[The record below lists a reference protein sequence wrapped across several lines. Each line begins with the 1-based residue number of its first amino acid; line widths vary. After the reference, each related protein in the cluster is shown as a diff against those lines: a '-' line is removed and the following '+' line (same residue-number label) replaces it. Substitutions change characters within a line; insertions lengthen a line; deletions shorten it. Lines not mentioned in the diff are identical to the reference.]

1 MCIFLQM
8 NGATSGQSNFITVQS
23 LPNDQN
29 DRSQLNLDNT
39 SVSGN
44 VSERS
49 SNPTVFCSLPQCD
62 TCLALLQSHQN
73 SLVRTLSSCENS
85 VQSQL
90 NSSSHASSQ
99 NSNNKMMYSQLNV
112 CPNSNAVSDA
122 HRKISVMS
130 NQSTLSTDSD
140 YVSDTSNLYYD
151 KNNIRKLS
159 DVQNC
164 YDVPNNAD
172 MLYYIKPA
180 TCNLNLNLLAVSSK
194 SPVKDQSCQTPEFPL
209 DFVDFKNETRFV
221 NEPGNIYENFE
232 DPKRKISNISTIST
246 LSSLSTESTSTFDT
260 ITLGPDNASPNED
273 TLIAREDECGSQKF
287 EDHGLH
293 QVSHTT
299 GHVSTELNHCFSVK

>member
-1 MCIFLQM
+1 MD
-8 NGATSGQSNFITVQS
+8 GATSGQSNFITVQS

-29 DRSQLNLDNT
+29 ERSQLNLDNT
-39 SVSGN
+39 SVLGN

-90 NSSSHASSQ
+90 NNSSHTSSQ
-99 NSNNKMMYSQLNV
+99 NSNNKMMYSQSSV
-112 CPNSNAVSDA
+112 CPPVSDD

-130 NQSTLSTDSD
+130 NQSTMSTDSD

-151 KNNIRKLS
+151 NNNIRKLS

-164 YDVPNNAD
+164 YEVPNNAD
-172 MLYYIKPA
+172 MFYYIKPA

-209 DFVDFKNETRFV
+209 DIVDFKNETRFV
-221 NEPGNIYENFE
+221 NEHGNIHENFE

-246 LSSLSTESTSTFDT
+246 LSSLSTESASTFDT

-273 TLIAREDECGSQKF
+273 TLITREYECGSQKF
-287 EDHGLH
+287 EHHGLH

-299 GHVSTELNHCFSVK
+299 GHVSTELNNYFSIK